1 MIGYAEQKG
10 SNVYVYNTNGAFIW
24 NRMGTLVGYTSTTV
38 TIKHG
43 SVTYVLGERGEIKF
57 TR

>member
-10 SNVYVYNTNGAFIW
+10 SNVYVYNTNGGFIW

-38 TIKHG
+38 TIRHG
-43 SVTYVLGERGEIKF
+43 SVTYILGERGEIKF

>member
-10 SNVYVYNTNGAFIW
+10 DNVYAYNTNGGFMW
-24 NRMGTLVGYTSTTV
+24 NRYGTLVGYTANTV

-43 SVTYVLGERGEIKF
+43 SVTYICGERGEVKF
-57 TR
+57 TK

>member
-1 MIGYAEQKG
+1 MIGYVEQKG
-10 SNVYVYNTNGAFIW
+10 SDVYVYSQNGGFLW
-24 NRMGTLVGYTSTTV
+24 NRTGTLVGYTSNTV

-43 SVTYVLGERGEIKF
+43 STTYVCGERGEVKF

>member
-10 SNVYVYNTNGAFIW
+10 DNVYVYNIKGGFMW
-24 NRMGTLVGYTSTTV
+24 NRYGTLVSYTGNTV
-38 TIKHG
+38 TIKQG
-43 SVTYVLGERGEIKF
+43 STTYICGERGEIKA

>member
-10 SNVYVYNTNGAFIW
+10 DNVYVYNTTGGFMW
-24 NRMGTLVGYTSTTV
+24 NRYGTLVGYTANTV

-43 SVTYVLGERGEIKF
+43 SVTYICGERGEVKF
-57 TR
+57 TK

>member
-10 SNVYVYNTNGAFIW
+10 SNVYVYNQNGGFLW
-24 NRMGTLVGYTSTTV
+24 NRTGTLVGYTSNTV

-43 SVTYVLGERGEIKF
+43 STTYVCGELGEVKF

>member
-1 MIGYAEQKG
+1 MIGHAEQKG
-10 SNVYVYNTNGAFIW
+10 SNVYVYNQNGGFLW
-24 NRMGTLVGYTSTTV
+24 NRIGTLVGYTSNTV

-43 SVTYVLGERGEIKF
+43 STTYVCGERGEVKF